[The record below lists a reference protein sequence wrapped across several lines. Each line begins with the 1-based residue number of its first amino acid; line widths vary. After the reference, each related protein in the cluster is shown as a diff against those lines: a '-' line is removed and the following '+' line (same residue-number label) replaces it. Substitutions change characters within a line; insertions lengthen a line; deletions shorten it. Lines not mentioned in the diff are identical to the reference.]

1 MACSLHEILVTV
13 VFEICHADSDLL
25 GLTWNLR
32 LGVFRSSWSFLES
45 WLGLS
50 WFSLLGGLFICLSYS
65 LLSGTCA
72 SDYWRSLL
80 FDLSWHL
87 SGVLWLHCGCSSLNA
102 LGILR
107 EISFTF
113 WRETVKVDIHLFC
126 LTLDLSWYLGLLRRN
141 FLRLLDLR
149 LNWLFN
155 WLFYSSLLSAKRIL
169 SKTRFI
175 ILTKTLHVNSY
186 IFCLPLDLGRSLGLL
201 LHNFLRLRDLRLR
214 LVNWL
219 FDSTFTR
226 GSFVHINCLLPLFS
240 ATRPV
245 SFCSFQSTLILS
257 LSFICIHSFFALN
270 QLSLLLP
277 LLCDVVALIKPLIG
291 ALGALALFL
300 FRVRLQAFAKLFIVL
315 QLSILGHLVY
325 HQLIDLFLGLGKLC
339 IFRFD

>member
-1 MACSLHEILVTV
+1 MACSLHKILVTV
-13 VFEICHADSDLL
+13 VFKICHADRDLL
-25 GLTWNLR
+25 GLTWNLW
-32 LGVFRSSWSFLES
+32 LGVLRNSWSFLES

-65 LLSGTCA
+65 LLSESCA
-72 SDYWRSLL
+72 SGYWRSLL

-87 SGVLWLHCGCSSLNA
+87 SGVLLLHCSGSPLNT

-126 LTLDLSWYLGLLRRN
+126 LTLDLSLYMGLLRRN

-149 LNWLFN
+149 LSWLFN
-155 WLFYSSLLSAKRIL
+155 WLFDSSLLPNKRII
-169 SKTRFI
+169 SETRFI
-175 ILTKTLHVNSY
+175 ILTKTFHVNSN
-186 IFCLPLDLGRSLGLL
+186 ICCLPLDLGCSLSLL
-201 LHNFLRLRDLRLR
+201 RHNFLRLRDLRLR

-219 FDSTFTR
+219 FDSTFIR
-226 GSFVHINCLLPLFS
+226 RSFVHINCLLPLFS

-245 SFCSFQSTLILS
+245 SFCSFQSTLMLS

-277 LLCDVVALIKPLIG
+277 LPHDVVALIKPLIG
-291 ALGALALFL
+291 ALGALSLFL
-300 FRVRLQAFAKLFIVL
+300 FRVRLKTFAKLFVVL
-315 QLSILGHLVY
+315 QLGILGHLVY
-325 HQLIDLFLGLGKLC
+325 HQLADLFFGLCKLC
-339 IFRFD
+339 IFRLD